1 MTTAPAPTERH
12 SRRPLFIPFIIVGI
26 ALALWTVWWFWL
38 AHEAKVRLETRL
50 DMLRGSGWAVEYSGI
65 SASGWPLHTR
75 LTLKDGRFVA
85 PSGHGIKAPSIAA
98 EANSYNPLHWVVVVD
113 QGLTLLRAEKGE
125 TLLSAKGIRLS
136 LTGLRQRW
144 PNVAFEIAKPV
155 FTPAEGSAP
164 FPLADAELIQLYMRP
179 HLTSNP
185 TPGDDVDVM
194 FRLIQAHGR
203 DGGPVQGFTQN
214 GELTLQVEAVVEKAS
229 ALRQPASPQGLLSA
243 WTADGGRFVNVKGEM
258 KAGESRAVLTS
269 PVLNADDKGQL
280 EGEVQFKAVKPLAA
294 LVGLAG
300 AHQGHPTE
308 RAAAARAA
316 ASAPQ
321 GGEGEAGQ
329 DVELSVL
336 FRKGRTYLGP
346 FALAPA
352 PKLF

>member
-1 MTTAPAPTERH
+1 MTTAPETPVRH
-12 SRRPLFIPFIIVGI
+12 SRRGLFIPFILVGI
-26 ALALWTVWWFWL
+26 LLAVWTVWWFWL
-38 AHEAKVRLETRL
+38 AHEAHGRMEGQFER
-50 DMLRGSGWAVEYSGI
+50 LRGSGWTVEYSGI

-75 LTLKDGRFVA
+75 LTVRDGQFIA
-85 PSGHGIKAPSIAA
+85 PSGHGIRSPAIAA
-98 EANSYNPLHWVVVVD
+98 EANSYNPLHWVVVAEN
-113 QGLTLLRAEKGE
+113 GLTLVRADKGE
-125 TLLSAKGIRLS
+125 TQITAEAIRLS

-155 FTPAEGSAP
+155 FTPASGAEP
-164 FPLADAELIQLYMRP
+164 FPLADARLIQLYMRP
-179 HLTSNP
+179 HLTSSP

-194 FRLIQAHGR
+194 FRLIQARGR
-203 DGGPVQGFTQN
+203 DGGPVQGFAQN
-214 GELTLQVEAVVEKAS
+214 GELTLQVEAVIEKAS
-229 ALRQPASPQGLLSA
+229 ALRQPATPSGLLAA
-243 WTADGGRFVNVKGEM
+243 WTRDGGRFVDVKGEM
-258 KAGESRAVLTS
+258 KAGESHALLTS
-269 PVLNADDKGQL
+269 PLLNADEKGQL
-280 EGEVQFKAVKPLAA
+280 EGEVHFKAIKPLAA

-300 AHQGHPTE
+300 AHQGQPAE

-352 PKLF
+352 PRLF